1 MIEQVGKI
9 KEIFIPCNREDILQS
24 LQIGFIVE
32 TNDGLKTIIQ
42 DQNDINCDYLVGDMV
57 QIINRTVDGRE
68 FIDIKE
74 YDGDVNE

>member
-42 DQNDINCDYLVGDMV
+42 DQNDINCD
-57 QIINRTVDGRE
+57 GRE